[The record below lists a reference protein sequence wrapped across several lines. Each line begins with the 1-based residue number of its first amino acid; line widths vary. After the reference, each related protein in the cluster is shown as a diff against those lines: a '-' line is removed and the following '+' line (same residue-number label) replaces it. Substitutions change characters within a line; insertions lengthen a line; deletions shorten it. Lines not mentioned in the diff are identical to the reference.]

1 MTLLPRLIAQGVVYA
16 AVAVGLAYCSAAPA
30 YRRLAEDRAQVT
42 FTVVHGGQRLEDC
55 RDRSAEELAARA
67 PNMRKTRVCAR
78 RRASVDVELYLDD
91 RLIMAV
97 AAPPAGLSG
106 DGASRVYRRF
116 AVPTGAHV
124 LEARL
129 RDSGRA
135 EGFDHVQ
142 RAQALLRPGQNLAVD
157 YRPSDG
163 GFAFE

>member
-1 MTLLPRLIAQGVVYA
+1 MTRLWQLIAQGLVYA
-16 AVAVGLAYCSAAPA
+16 AVAAGLAYGSAAPA
-30 YRRLAEDRAQVT
+30 YRRLAEDQAQIT

-67 PNMRKTRVCAR
+67 PNMRKKRVCAR
-78 RRASVDVELYLDD
+78 RRAPVDVELYLDD
-91 RLIMAV
+91 RLVMAV
-97 AAPPAGLSG
+97 AAPPGGLSG

-135 EGFDHVQ
+135 EGFDHVRQ
-142 RAQALLRPGQNLAVD
+142 VDVQLRPGQNLAVD

-163 GFAFE
+163 GFVFE